1 MPLLSLQINKTR
13 AGILEH
19 LFLRLKRLEKIFNLS
34 IQMETAVV
42 LTKKSKLSSLL
53 YADQVRISK
62 PFFFLIQ
69 LKNGDHFIFPDVS
82 AKS

>member
-62 PFFFLIQ
+62 PFFFFNPVKKWRSLHI
-69 LKNGDHFIFPDVS
+69 PRREC
-82 AKS
+82 